1 MMAPVTAFQPPTGT
15 IDWLPARAAV
25 RRTLVERARAV
36 FERAGYREIATP
48 VFEETALFARTS
60 GEASEVVGKEMY
72 SFTDRGDRRLTL
84 RPELTAP
91 IVRAYLGHGLAREPQ
106 PVKLWT
112 VATCYRYNRAQRGRY
127 REFTAFDAE
136 ALGSEDPALDAEL
149 IALQAAWYADL
160 GIEGLELELNT
171 IGDARDRP
179 AYLAELRAYLD
190 RHLDDLHP
198 DVRRQRDVNPL
209 RAFDTKD
216 PRSLELMAGAP
227 RISDHVGPEAAG
239 HFTAVRGFLDARGIR
254 YRHEPALVRGLDYYT
269 RTTWEFKWPPL
280 GAQSTIGGGG
290 RYDGLAETLGGA
302 RTPGVGFGA
311 GVERLLLALEDQGL
325 APVADTALD
334 AFFAVF
340 EPAARPRL
348 HALMDETR
356 RAGLVC
362 DADFA
367 GRGVKGQLKHADRL
381 GAAVSVLCGPEE
393 WAAGT
398 AAVKRMATGEQAEV
412 PLDELVQHLCHLSR
426 DGLPTT

>member
-1 MMAPVTAFQPPTGT
+1 MRSFQPPTGT
-15 IDWLPARAAV
+15 IDWLPRRAAA
-25 RRTLVERARAV
+25 RRVLVDRARAV
-36 FERAGYREIATP
+36 FERAGYREIVTP

-72 SFTDRGDRRLTL
+72 SFTDRGGRELTL

-91 IVRAYLGHGLAREPQ
+91 IVRAYLGHGLAREAQ

-112 VATCYRYNRAQRGRY
+112 VASCYRYNRAQRGRY

-136 ALGSEDPALDAEL
+136 ALGSDDPAVDAEL
-149 IALQAAWYADL
+149 IALHAAWYAEL
-160 GIEGLELELNT
+160 GIEGLQLELNT
-171 IGDARDRP
+171 IGDPADRP
-179 AYLAELRAYLD
+179 PYLLELRGYLD
-190 RHLDDLHP
+190 AHLDELHP
-198 DVRRQRDVNPL
+198 DVRRQRDLNPL

-216 PRSLELMAGAP
+216 PRTLEIMAGAP
-227 RISDHVGPEAAG
+227 RISDHVDSQAAA
-239 HFTAVRGFLDARGIR
+239 HFTAVRAFLDARGIA

-311 GVERLLLALEDQGL
+311 GIERLLLALEEQGL
-325 APVADTALD
+325 APAAAAPVD

-340 EPAARPRL
+340 EPLARPRL

-356 RAGLVC
+356 RAGLHC

-381 GAAVSVLCGPEE
+381 GAAVTVLCGPDE

-398 AAVKRMATGEQAEV
+398 AAVRRMTTGEQVDV
-412 PLDELVQHLCHLSR
+412 PLSELLDHLLHS
-426 DGLPTT
+426 GSS